1 VKQYAIHALIT
12 VALKAKPTSNGDD
25 IISRRDQV
33 QKLVRYVEANR
44 ILDAIDELYADDV
57 SMQDNLNPPVV
68 GKAANR
74 ERERAFF
81 GSITVHQNRALS
93 VAVDGDQA
101 VIHWLFEFTGADGKR
116 YRMDQLSHQ
125 EWKDG
130 RVVKERF
137 YYDSASIVDE
147 SVAAV
152 AA

>member
-1 VKQYAIHALIT
+1 MSTK
-12 VALKAKPTSNGDD
+12 
-25 IISRRDQV
+25 DQV
-33 QKLVRYVEANR
+33 LRLVRHIESNR
-44 ILDAIDELYADDV
+44 IIDAIDEFYADDV
-57 SMQDNLNPPVV
+57 SMQDNANAPVV

-81 GSITVHQNRALS
+81 GGIHVHQNRALS

-101 VIHWLFEFTGADGKR
+101 VIHWLFEFTGGDGKR
-116 YRMDQLSHQ
+116 YKIDQLSHQ
-125 EWKDG
+125 SWKDG
-130 RVVKERF
+130 RIVKERF

>member
-1 VKQYAIHALIT
+1 MST
-12 VALKAKPTSNGDD
+12 
-25 IISRRDQV
+25 RDQV
-33 QKLVRYVEANR
+33 EKLVRYVEANR
-44 ILDAIDELYADDV
+44 ILDALDELYADDV

-68 GKAANR
+68 GKEANR

-81 GSITVHQNRALS
+81 GSITVHQHRALS

-137 YYDSASIVDE
+137 YYDSANIVDDGVT
-147 SVAAV
+147 SAA
-152 AA
+152 A

>member
-1 VKQYAIHALIT
+1 MT
-12 VALKAKPTSNGDD
+12 TRDRVA
-25 IISRRDQV
+25 Q
-33 QKLVRYVEANR
+33 LVSYVEANR
-44 ILDAIDELYADDV
+44 ILDAIDELYDENV

-74 ERERAFF
+74 ERERNFF

-101 VIHWLFEFTGADGKR
+101 VIHWLFEFTGGDGTR

-130 RVVKERF
+130 RIVKERF
-137 YYDSASIVDE
+137 YYDSARIVDDG
-147 SVAAV
+147 AAS
-152 AA
+152 AAA

>member
-1 VKQYAIHALIT
+1 MPTRGQ
-12 VALKAKPTSNGDD
+12 VA
-25 IISRRDQV
+25 
-33 QKLVRYVEANR
+33 KLVQYVEANQ
-44 ILDAIDELYADDV
+44 IMNALDELYDEHV

-81 GSITVHQNRALS
+81 GGITVHQNRALS

-101 VIHWLFEFTGADGKR
+101 VIRWLFEFTGGDGKR

-125 EWKDG
+125 HWKDG
-130 RVVKERF
+130 RIVKERF
-137 YYDSASIVDE
+137 YYDSATIVDE
-147 SVAAV
+147 GATAA